1 MPLASASGYEGN
13 KQKMGFS
20 PTDEG
25 SAGKGIWAKA
35 QWKKERVFTLGLK
48 PGATERRIEIF

>member
-1 MPLASASGYEGN
+1 
-13 KQKMGFS
+13 MGFS
-20 PTDEG
+20 PTDEE

-48 PGATERRIEIF
+48 PGAIERRIEFF